1 MNAMSATTPC
11 VAADGYGFSYADTGP
26 RRLDGLTFRVAAGER
41 VAVMGATGAGKTTL
55 MASLNG
61 LIPHHIE
68 GDATGELRICG
79 RPVGSSRIS
88 DLVRDVG
95 LVMQDAEA
103 QITGATVLEDATV
116 GPANLGLPRDDVMAR
131 ARAALRAVGLEGLE
145 SRAAS
150 QLSGG
155 QQQRLAMA
163 GVLAM
168 RPRIL
173 ALDEP
178 TSELDPAGARD
189 VIDVIDGL
197 SRDAGTTVLLA
208 THDGELACR
217 WADRLLVLES
227 GRLAYDGPP
236 APFLTDAARVARAG
250 LRQPDAPAVV
260 HALRT
265 KGLLTSDDDDST
277 AGRGATVESVA
288 RFLGP
293 RLPAR
298 TRGRGGTPRPA
309 PQTPEEPPEG
319 SPAGPPPVL
328 GTCDLSYIYPSG
340 VRALD
345 GVSLQVRRG
354 EFVALLGRNGAGKS
368 TFARCLD
375 GLLRPAS
382 GTVTVL
388 GRPTDGRPVHELAG
402 QVGYVFQNPDH
413 QIFSASVFDE
423 IAFGLR
429 NRGAGEEQVRDV
441 VERVAGQVGLD
452 ERLDVHPFRLGRSER
467 QRLAVAGVLALE
479 PEILVLDEP
488 TTGQDWPGAAAMM
501 GLARRLNEAGRTI
514 LMITHDMA
522 VAARYARR
530 AVVFDEGRLIADG
543 DMTSL
548 FADQD
553 LLGRAGLRAP
563 QVSLLAR
570 RLGMP
575 TVTTVEEFVAAW
587 EAGR

>member
-1 MNAMSATTPC
+1 MSAATPC
-11 VAADGYGFSYADTGP
+11 VAADGYGFSYADSG
-26 RRLDGLTFRVAAGER
+26 RRQLDGLTFQVAAGER

-103 QITGATVLEDATV
+103 QITGTTALEDATI
-116 GPANLGLPRDDVMAR
+116 GPANLGLPRDEVMAR
-131 ARAALRAVGLEGLE
+131 ARAALRTVGLEGLE
-145 SRAAS
+145 GRATS

-189 VIDVIDGL
+189 VIDVIDRL
-197 SRDAGTTVLLA
+197 SRDAGTTVLMA
-208 THDGELACR
+208 THDGELACQ
-217 WADRLLVLES
+217 WADRLLVLQS

-236 APFLTDAARVARAG
+236 TAFLADAARVAKAG
-250 LRQPDAPAVV
+250 LRQPDGPAVV
-260 HALRT
+260 HALRAN
-265 KGLLTSDDDDST
+265 GLLTGGDGGPV
-277 AGRGATVESVA
+277 AGCGATLETVA
-288 RFLGP
+288 RFLEP

-298 TRGRGGTPRPA
+298 ARGRAATPRPA
-309 PQTPEEPPEG
+309 PQAPDQVSEG
-319 SPAGPPPVL
+319 SLAGPPPAL
-328 GTCDLSYIYPSG
+328 SICDLRYVYPSG
-340 VRALD
+340 VAALD
-345 GVSLQVRRG
+345 GISLQVRRG

-388 GRPTDGRPVHELAG
+388 GRPTAGRPVHELAG

-413 QIFSASVFDE
+413 QIFSATVFDE

-429 NRGAGEEQVRDV
+429 NRGAGEEQVRGV
-441 VERVAGQVGLD
+441 VERVAGQVGLGG
-452 ERLDVHPFRLGRSER
+452 RLDVHPLRLGKGER

-488 TTGQDWPGAAAMM
+488 TTGQDWPGSVAVMD
-501 GLARRLNEAGRTI
+501 LARRLNEAGRTI

-548 FADQD
+548 FADQE
-553 LLGRAGLRAP
+553 LLERAGLRAP

-575 TVTTVEEFVAAW
+575 TVTTVEDFVAAW
-587 EAGR
+587 EDVR